1 MNINATLFGQAL
13 WFAVFIWLTMKYIW
27 PPLQKAMH
35 DRQKQIADGLAAA
48 EKGRQELELAAQRV
62 TEELKKAREQAS
74 EILTQAEKRAGELVE
89 EGKAN
94 AKAEGERI
102 IIAAKAE
109 IDQEVNRAR
118 EQLRAQ
124 VAVLAVTGA
133 EKILKREIDASAH
146 AQLLQ
151 GLEAELR

>member
-1 MNINATLFGQAL
+1 VNINATLFGQAL
-13 WFAVFIWLTMKYIW
+13 WFGVFIWLTMKYIW

-74 EILTQAEKRAGELVE
+74 EILAQAEKRAGELVE
-89 EGKAN
+89 EGKDN

-102 IIAAKAE
+102 ISAAKAE

>member
-35 DRQKQIADGLAAA
+35 ERQQQIADGLAAG
-48 EKGRQELELAAQRV
+48 ERGKQDLVLAGQRV
-62 TEELKKAREQAS
+62 AEELQKARGQAA
-74 EILTQAEKRAGELVE
+74 EILAQAEKRGGQLVE
-89 EGKAN
+89 EAKDN
-94 AKAEGERI
+94 AKSEGERI
-102 IIAAKAE
+102 VQAAKAE
-109 IDQEVNRAR
+109 IEQEVNRAR

-124 VAVLAVTGA
+124 VAMLAVTGA
-133 EKILKREIDASAH
+133 EKILKRDVDAKVH

-151 GLEAELR
+151 GLEAELK

>member
-13 WFAVFIWLTMKYIW
+13 WFAVFIWLTMKFIW

-35 DRQKQIADGLAAA
+35 DRQQQIADGLAAA
-48 EKGRQELELAAQRV
+48 ERGKQDLVLAAQRASD
-62 TEELKKAREQAS
+62 ELQKAREQAT
-74 EILTQAEKRAGELVE
+74 EILAQAEKRGGQLVE
-89 EGKAN
+89 EAKDN
-94 AKAEGERI
+94 AKSEGERI
-102 IIAAKAE
+102 VQAAKAE
-109 IDQEVNRAR
+109 IEQEVNRAR

-124 VAVLAVTGA
+124 VAMLAVTGA
-133 EKILKREIDASAH
+133 EKILKRDVDAKAH

>member
-35 DRQKQIADGLAAA
+35 ERQQQIADGLAAA
-48 EKGRQELELAAQRV
+48 ERGKQDLVLAAQRAA
-62 TEELKKAREQAS
+62 EELQKAREQAA
-74 EILTQAEKRAGELVE
+74 EILAQAEKRGGQLVE
-89 EGKAN
+89 E
-94 AKAEGERI
+94 AKGIAKTEGERI
-102 IIAAKAE
+102 ITAAKAE

-124 VAVLAVTGA
+124 VAMLAVTGA
-133 EKILKREIDASAH
+133 EKILKRDVDAKAH

>member
-35 DRQKQIADGLAAA
+35 DRQKQIADGLSAA

-62 TEELKKAREQAS
+62 TEELRKAREQAS
-74 EILTQAEKRAGELVE
+74 EILAQAEKRGGELVE
-89 EGKAN
+89 EAKGN

-102 IIAAKAE
+102 VNAAKAE
-109 IDQEVNRAR
+109 IEQEVNRAK

-124 VAVLAVTGA
+124 VAMLAVTGA
-133 EKILKREIDASAH
+133 EKILRREVDAKAH

>member
-1 MNINATLFGQAL
+1 VNINATLFGQAL

-48 EKGRQELELAAQRV
+48 EKGRQELELAAQRA
-62 TEELKKAREQAS
+62 TEELQKAREQAS
-74 EILTQAEKRAGELVE
+74 EILAQAEKRAGELVE
-89 EGKAN
+89 EAKDN
-94 AKAEGERI
+94 AKAEGERLI
-102 IIAAKAE
+102 TAAKAE

-124 VAVLAVTGA
+124 VATLAVTGA

-151 GLEAELR
+151 GIEAELR

>member
-1 MNINATLFGQAL
+1 MNINATLLGHVIWFG
-13 WFAVFIWLTMKYIW
+13 FFIWLTMKYIW

-48 EKGRQELELAAQRV
+48 ERGKQELELAAKRSAEVLQ
-62 TEELKKAREQAS
+62 EARNQAAD
-74 EILTQAEKRAGELVE
+74 ILGQAEKRGAQLVE
-89 EGKAN
+89 EAKQN
-94 AKAEGERI
+94 AKAEGDRI
-102 IIAAKAE
+102 VVAAKAE
-109 IDQEVNRAR
+109 IQQEFNRAK

-124 VAVLAVTGA
+124 VAVLAVSGA
-133 EKILKREIDASAH
+133 EKILKREVDAKAH

>member
-1 MNINATLFGQAL
+1 MNINATLLGHVIWFG
-13 WFAVFIWLTMKYIW
+13 VFIWLTMKYIW

-48 EKGRQELELAAQRV
+48 ERGKQDLELAAKRAAEVLQ
-62 TEELKKAREQAS
+62 EARNQAA
-74 EILTQAEKRAGELVE
+74 EIIGQAEKRGAQLVE
-89 EGKAN
+89 EARGN
-94 AKAEGERI
+94 AKAEGDRI
-102 IIAAKAE
+102 VAAAKAE
-109 IDQEVNRAR
+109 IAQEVNRAK

-124 VAVLAVTGA
+124 VSVLAVTGA
-133 EKILKREIDASAH
+133 EKILKREIDAKVH

>member
-1 MNINATLFGQAL
+1 VNINATLFGQAL

-27 PPLQKAMH
+27 PPLQKAMQE
-35 DRQKQIADGLAAA
+35 RQKQIADGLAAA

-62 TEELKKAREQAS
+62 TAEMQKAREQAS
-74 EILTQAEKRAGELVE
+74 EILAQAEKRGGELVE
-89 EGKAN
+89 EAKGN

-102 IIAAKAE
+102 VNAAKAE
-109 IDQEVNRAR
+109 IEQEVNRAR

-124 VAVLAVTGA
+124 VAVLAVMGA
-133 EKILKREIDASAH
+133 EKILKREIDAQAH